1 MKKLILI
8 ITIFLSYKFVA
19 QTYTVGSG
27 NALDFSSNIGS
38 SNHVDLG
45 GLTAINNADFSFEC
59 WMKVSSVVDDPA
71 FFSNKNWVSG
81 SNTGL
86 VFDVQDNGTN
96 MKFNFK
102 DPTHSRKD
110 LTVPVNVHRRDWF
123 HFAGTYKKNGYFKVY
138 INGVAK
144 DSLDVSTLTGSFLT
158 SYTYKL
164 GQDGTGNY
172 FYSGS
177 YIRYSGKMD
186 EVRIW
191 TSVRTQQEIRD
202 NMCRKLTGTETNLYA
217 YYNCDVI
224 SGTVLPDL
232 SPSANTGTLV
242 SCVPAIWCNSG
253 ASIGNFS
260 SNKYSATFGTS
271 TVQISNPAYGDFTV
285 KNISST
291 AGIHLYRVTA
301 IPNSTLSLNNL
312 SSNANYYGVFPTDT
326 SNAISYDVEYNY
338 TNFATAMSGESNLKL
353 FNRINN
359 EGKFWSEYF
368 ALQNTVNHTMT
379 KSLLNKRKEFI
390 LGTKMGVSCNAPTNI
405 NLVSYTPSSA
415 TVGWT
420 TGGAT
425 KWNIQWGL
433 QGFPLGTGTT
443 TLNATTNPKTFS
455 GLSSSTFYD
464 MYVQDTCTGT
474 GKSYWVGPFVFSGT
488 ICAIPSALSATN
500 ITSSSALL
508 NWNGGSVSN
517 FEIEWGLPG
526 FVLGAGIP
534 VSCSSNS
541 YSLTGLGANTA
552 YSYYVRSV
560 CGASNTSLF
569 SGPYS
574 FTTNSLSATG
584 INVNTISDIVSIYP
598 NPTNGTFNITLNQ
611 KADHAI
617 IIVMDVLGN
626 IVEEV
631 KIEEGNTIHETVHLK
646 GSAKGIYFVQIK
658 NANSTAVKKIIFN

>member
-202 NMCRKLTGTETNLYA
+202 NM
-217 YYNCDVI
+217 
-224 SGTVLPDL
+224 
-232 SPSANTGTLV
+232 
-242 SCVPAIWCNSG
+242 
-253 ASIGNFS
+253 
-260 SNKYSATFGTS
+260 
-271 TVQISNPAYGDFTV
+271 
-285 KNISST
+285 
-291 AGIHLYRVTA
+291 
-301 IPNSTLSLNNL
+301 
-312 SSNANYYGVFPTDT
+312 
-326 SNAISYDVEYNY
+326 
-338 TNFATAMSGESNLKL
+338 
-353 FNRINN
+353 
-359 EGKFWSEYF
+359 
-368 ALQNTVNHTMT
+368 
-379 KSLLNKRKEFI
+379 
-390 LGTKMGVSCNAPTNI
+390 
-405 NLVSYTPSSA
+405 
-415 TVGWT
+415 
-420 TGGAT
+420 
-425 KWNIQWGL
+425 
-433 QGFPLGTGTT
+433 
-443 TLNATTNPKTFS
+443 
-455 GLSSSTFYD
+455 
-464 MYVQDTCTGT
+464 
-474 GKSYWVGPFVFSGT
+474 
-488 ICAIPSALSATN
+488 
-500 ITSSSALL
+500 
-508 NWNGGSVSN
+508 
-517 FEIEWGLPG
+517 
-526 FVLGAGIP
+526 
-534 VSCSSNS
+534 
-541 YSLTGLGANTA
+541 
-552 YSYYVRSV
+552 
-560 CGASNTSLF
+560 
-569 SGPYS
+569 
-574 FTTNSLSATG
+574 
-584 INVNTISDIVSIYP
+584 
-598 NPTNGTFNITLNQ
+598 
-611 KADHAI
+611 
-617 IIVMDVLGN
+617 
-626 IVEEV
+626 
-631 KIEEGNTIHETVHLK
+631 
-646 GSAKGIYFVQIK
+646 
-658 NANSTAVKKIIFN
+658 